1 MHQLD
6 VLCEFSLVPIGG
18 GTMKPQRSEFKFAL
32 AVAGIGVMA
41 LVGGLLIA
49 RADDAGNSLP
59 NPYRQVEGWGKP
71 LPGGRQWGS
80 TNAVTV
86 DSKDNVWVA
95 ERCGGN
101 SCADSPLDPILEFD
115 SAGNLIKSFGAGMF
129 VVPHNVYVDKGGN
142 VWATDNS
149 GKDGKGQQVIKFSPD
164 GKELMRLGK
173 AGVAG
178 DGPDTFNQPDA
189 VAVAE
194 NGDIFVADG
203 HVIGSGNARIVK
215 FSKDG
220 KFLMQWG
227 EHGSGPG
234 QFEVPHGIALD
245 SRGRIF
251 VADRGNRR
259 IQIFDQNGKF
269 LDQWSAFGA
278 PSGLFIGLH
287 DMLYATDSVS
297 QAADSTKPTYNPGIG
312 QGIRAGSA
320 KDGKVTAFLPLPPPP
335 GAATNSPEGVAAD
348 AAGNVYGAD
357 VALKGVRKFAA
368 QHMK

>member
-1 MHQLD
+1 MMAFGGS
-6 VLCEFSLVPIGG
+6 VLS
-18 GTMKPQRSEFKFAL
+18 S
-32 AVAGIGVMA
+32 
-41 LVGGLLIA
+41 
-49 RADDAGNSLP
+49 RADNQSNSLP
-59 NPYRQVEGWGKP
+59 NPYMMVQGWAKA

-101 SCADSPLDPILEFD
+101 SCADSTLDPILEFD

-129 VVPHNVYVDKGGN
+129 VVPHGVHVDKTGN
-142 VWATDNS
+142 IWVTDNS
-149 GKDGKGQQVIKFSPD
+149 GKNGKGQQVIKFSPE

-189 VAVAE
+189 VVVGQ

-203 HVIGSGNARIVK
+203 HTIGSGNARIVK

-220 KFLMQWG
+220 KFIKQWG

-234 QFEVPHGIALD
+234 QFEVPHGIAMD
-245 SRGRIF
+245 SQGRIL

-259 IQIFDQNGKF
+259 IQIFDRDGKF
-269 LDQWSAFGA
+269 LRVRRAQRAVYRSARFAVRG
-278 PSGLFIGLH
+278 GLR
-287 DMLYATDSVS
+287 V
-297 QAADSTKPTYNPGIG
+297 
-312 QGIRAGSA
+312 AGGRPQEA
-320 KDGKVTAFLPLPPPP
+320 NL
-335 GAATNSPEGVAAD
+335 
-348 AAGNVYGAD
+348 
-357 VALKGVRKFAA
+357 
-368 QHMK
+368 

>member
-1 MHQLD
+1 MF
-6 VLCEFSLVPIGG
+6 LCGILAGTDLPGG
-18 GTMKPQRSEFKFAL
+18 IVKRQRSQFTLVLVVAGI
-32 AVAGIGVMA
+32 AVAGF
-41 LVGGLLIA
+41 VGSLLITH
-49 RADDAGNSLP
+49 ADDSGNSLP
-59 NPYRQVEGWGKP
+59 NPYHMVEGWGKS
-71 LPGGRQWGS
+71 LPAGRPWGS

-86 DSKDNVWVA
+86 DSKDHIWVA

-115 SAGNLIKSFGAGMF
+115 ADGNLIKSLGAGMF
-129 VVPHNVYVDKGGN
+129 VVPHGVYVEKNGN

-149 GKDGKGQQVIKFSPD
+149 GKDGKGQQVIKFSPE

-189 VAVAE
+189 VVVAE

-203 HVIGSGNARIVK
+203 HTIGSGNARIVK

-234 QFEVPHGIALD
+234 QFEVPHGITMD

-259 IQIFDQNGKF
+259 VQIFSQDGKF
-269 LDQWSAFGA
+269 LDQWTAFGA
-278 PSGLFIGLH
+278 PSGLFISLH
-287 DMLYATDSVS
+287 DMLYVADSVS
-297 QAADSTKPTYNPGIG
+297 QADDSKKPTYNPGIG
-312 QGIRAGSA
+312 QGIRVGSA
-320 KDGKVTAFLPLPPPP
+320 KDGKVAAYIPIPPPP
-335 GAATNSPEGVAAD
+335 GAATNAPEGVAAD
-348 AAGNVYGAD
+348 SGGNVYGAD
-357 VALKGVRKFAA
+357 VVLKDVRKYIA
-368 QHMK
+368 QHLR